1 MRVVA
6 AMAGLFALAAVGMP
20 ALGSSDRDTVAA
32 LDRAYQA
39 AVKTNDAVRTDRI
52 LHPDFE
58 LVLGTGQRISRED
71 LLDAARS
78 GRLHYE
84 RQDEETGSQTV
95 KVSGDTAVVTAKL
108 WIKGRDGDRAF
119 DRKLWFSDTYVR
131 TKQGWRY
138 LIGQASLPLP
148 PG

>member
-6 AMAGLFALAAVGMP
+6 ALAGVFAVAAVGMP

-39 AVKTNDAVRTDRI
+39 AVKANDAAKMDRI

-58 LVLGTGQRISRED
+58 LVLGNGQHVSRKA
-71 LLDAARS
+71 LLAAARS
-78 GRLHYE
+78 GRLRYE
-84 RQDEETGSQTV
+84 RQDEAAGSQTV

-108 WIKGRDGDRAF
+108 WIKGREGNRAF
-119 DRKLWFSDTYVR
+119 ERTLWFSDTYVR
-131 TKQGWRY
+131 TRQGWRY
-138 LIGQASLPLP
+138 LFGQASLPLP
-148 PG
+148 RA

>member
-6 AMAGLFALAAVGMP
+6 AMAGLFAIAAVGMP
-20 ALGSSDRDTVAA
+20 VLGSSDRETVAA

-39 AVKTNDAVRTDRI
+39 AVKANDSAKMDRI

-58 LVLGTGQRISRED
+58 LVLGDGRRISRKALIET
-71 LLDAARS
+71 ARS
-78 GRLHYE
+78 GRVRYE
-84 RQDEETGSQTV
+84 RQDEEPNSQTV

-108 WIKGRDGDRAF
+108 WIKGRDGGSGF
-119 DRKLWFSDTYVR
+119 ERKLWFTDTYVR

-138 LIGQASLPLP
+138 LFGQASLPLP
-148 PG
+148 PA